1 MKLRV
6 WDEPETASIV
16 LRIMDPVNGASLS
29 GARQP
34 VLSCFSEQG
43 RHMLI
48 GMGGGL
54 TGQEVAV
61 LQLIV
66 SLMYTIIYKY
76 F

>member
-1 MKLRV
+1 MGLHSQEL
-6 WDEPETASIV
+6 DSLFLAASH
-16 LRIMDPVNGASLS
+16 S
-29 GARQP
+29 
-34 VLSCFSEQG
+34 
-43 RHMLI
+43 LI